1 MHTLAFDYLNA
12 SRLLLP
18 VTDSV
23 TLALVGCGG
32 TGSWL
37 APTVVRVARLL
48 KEKFGKRVEV
58 LFFDPDRVEAKNCY
72 RQNFCEAEI
81 GQFKAESLAFRYG
94 LAWGMDIA
102 AVCGPF
108 DARLLDDHGHPLR
121 VLIGCVDNAAARKS
135 LAASASGDWRRNRTW
150 WLDCGNEKGT
160 GQVLLGG
167 GGWDPQAAFQFPGY
181 CTSLPLP
188 SVQHLELLMDQPV
201 SAALN
206 DMASLSCADLALLD
220 SQGLAINPRVAAE
233 AGDYLVRMLLTGD
246 LRKFAT
252 YFDLESGAARSA
264 YITPDALARFANE
277 TEQN

>member
-1 MHTLAFDYLNA
+1 MHTLSLDYLNA

-23 TLALVGCGG
+23 TLALAGCGG

-37 APTVVRVARLL
+37 APIVVRVARLL

-108 DARLLDDHGHPLR
+108 DARHLDDHGHPLR
-121 VLIGCVDNAAARKS
+121 VLIGCVDNPVARKS
-135 LAASASGDWRRNRTW
+135 LAGVASGDWRRTRTW
-150 WLDCGNEKGT
+150 WLDCGNEKVT
-160 GQVLLGG
+160 GQALLGG
-167 GGWDPQAAFQFPGY
+167 GAWDLATAFQFPGF
-181 CTSLPLP
+181 CTGLPLP
-188 SVQHLELLMDQPV
+188 SVQHPELLIERATPETPGDL
-201 SAALN
+201 A
-206 DMASLSCADLALLD
+206 DLSCADLALLD

-252 YFDLESGAARSA
+252 YLDLESGAARSA
-264 YITPDALARFANE
+264 YLTPDALAPFANGPE
-277 TEQN
+277 PD